1 VKRPAQWL
9 AGRAEGWHLP
19 GRGDIRPIRAA
30 QRGPSSR
37 AVSATASSTECEDR
51 SPTGRR
57 LFALTL
63 GALGVVYGD
72 IGTSPLYALREC
84 FHGEYAVAVTPA
96 NVLGILSL
104 VIWSLVLVISVKY
117 LGFVLRADNRGEG
130 GILAL
135 VALAV
140 PRYAPRKTAWLAL
153 LGLFGASLLYGDGML
168 TPAISVLSAVEGIEV
183 VTPAL
188 SPMVIPTTVAI
199 LLGLFAIQRRG
210 TSSVGAMFGPV
221 VIVWFVT
228 IAVLGLGGIADHPPV
243 LRAVLPHYA
252 VGFFVHNGFHGFTVL
267 AAVFLVVTGGEA
279 LYADMGHFGPRP
291 IRWGWFV
298 LALPALVLNYLGQG
312 ALLLS
317 DPSAASSPFY
327 RLAPEWA
334 MVPLVALATAA
345 TVIASQALISGAFS
359 LTHQAIQLG
368 YAPRLAISHTSAEER
383 GQIYVAPVNWML
395 AIAACGLVIGFGS
408 SSNLA
413 AAYGMSVTANMA
425 ITTVLLCVVA
435 QKRWGWKRGAFALGV
450 AFLPIDLAFFGSNIL
465 KLPHGGWF
473 SLLAAGIVFAMMST
487 WKRGREVLRER
498 LEEASLPLDL
508 FLPDLETSTLPRVPG
523 TAVFLTGDPGGTPPA
538 LLHNIKHNKVVH
550 ERTILLTIVTED
562 VPYSSDAD
570 RITMKALDQGFC
582 RVVARYGFMEIP
594 NVPLLLSR
602 IRSEKFPIDLD
613 QASYFLGR
621 EQLISTGASGMGR
634 WREALFA
641 YLSRNAQSANTY
653 FRVPPNRVVELG
665 AQVEL

>member
-1 VKRPAQWL
+1 VRKSSFEG
-9 AGRAEGWHLP
+9 GRSL
-19 GRGDIRPIRAA
+19 
-30 QRGPSSR
+30 
-37 AVSATASSTECEDR
+37 VSEATAADDR
-51 SPTGRR
+51 EHAGEPPRGRR
-57 LFALTL
+57 LLMLSL

-72 IGTSPLYALREC
+72 IGTSPLYAIREC
-84 FHGEYAVAVTPA
+84 FHGEYAVAVTPE
-96 NVLGILSL
+96 NVLGVLSL
-104 VIWSLVLVISVKY
+104 VLWSLVLVISVKY

-140 PRYAPRKTAWLAL
+140 PRFAPRNTAWLGL

-168 TPAISVLSAVEGIEV
+168 TPAISVLSAVEGLEV

-188 SPMVIPTTVAI
+188 RPVVIPITVAI
-199 LLGLFAIQRRG
+199 LIGLFSVQRHG
-210 TSSVGAMFGPV
+210 TGRVGALFGPV
-221 VIVWFVT
+221 VIAWFVS
-228 IAVLGLGGIADHPPV
+228 IAALGIRGIADHPQV
-243 LRAVLPHYA
+243 LAAISPHHAVR
-252 VGFFVHNGFHGFTVL
+252 FFAHNGLHGFTVL

-279 LYADMGHFGPRP
+279 LYADMGHFGRRP
-291 IRWGWFV
+291 IRLGWFG
-298 LALPALVLNYLGQG
+298 LALPALLLNYFGQG
-312 ALLLS
+312 ALLLT
-317 DPSAASSPFY
+317 DPEAASNPFY

-334 MVPLVALATAA
+334 IVPLVALATAA

-395 AIAACGLVIGFGS
+395 AIAACALVVGFGS

-413 AAYGMSVTANMA
+413 AAYGMAVTLNMA

-435 QKRWGWKRGAFALGV
+435 HQRWGWRRAAFALGL
-450 AFLPIDLAFFGSNIL
+450 AFLPIDLAFFGSNLL
-465 KLPHGGWF
+465 KLFHGGWF
-473 SLLAAGIVFAMMST
+473 SLVVAAVLFALMST

-498 LEEASLPLDL
+498 LEEAALPIDL

-523 TAVFLTGDPGGTPPA
+523 TAVFLTGDPAGTPIA

-550 ERTILLTIVTED
+550 ERTILLTLITED
-562 VPYSSDAD
+562 VPYVGEGE
-570 RITMKALDQGFC
+570 RVTVKALDQGFC
-582 RVVARYGFMEIP
+582 RVVARYGFMEMP
-594 NVPLLLSR
+594 NVPELLEKV
-602 IRSEKFPIDLD
+602 RSERFPIDLA
-613 QASYFLGR
+613 QVSYFMGR
-621 EQLISTGASGMGR
+621 EQLISTGGSGMGR
-634 WREALFA
+634 WREVLFA

>member
-1 VKRPAQWL
+1 V
-9 AGRAEGWHLP
+9 RADH
-19 GRGDIRPIRAA
+19 A
-30 QRGPSSR
+30 
-37 AVSATASSTECEDR
+37 
-51 SPTGRR
+51 PTGRR
-57 LFALTL
+57 LFVLSL

-84 FHGEYAVAVTPA
+84 FHGEYAVDVTPA
-96 NVLGILSL
+96 NVLGVLSL
-104 VIWSLVLVISVKY
+104 VLWSLVLVISVKY
-117 LGFVLRADNRGEG
+117 LAFVLRADNRGEG

-140 PRYAPRKTAWLAL
+140 PRYAPRRAAWLAM
-153 LGLFGASLLYGDGML
+153 LGVFGASLLYGDGML

-183 VTPAL
+183 ITPAL
-188 SPMVIPTTVAI
+188 APLVIPSTVAI
-199 LLGLFAIQRRG
+199 LLGLFAIQSRG
-210 TSSVGAMFGPV
+210 TGRVGAVFGPV
-221 VIVWFVT
+221 VIAWFVA
-228 IAVLGLGGIADHPPV
+228 IGALGVHGIAGHPSV
-243 LRAVLPHYA
+243 LEAISPHHA
-252 VGFFVHNGFHGFTVL
+252 ARFFAENGFHGFTVL

-291 IRWGWFV
+291 IRLGWFG
-298 LALPALVLNYLGQG
+298 LALPALVLNYFGQG
-312 ALLLS
+312 GLLIADS
-317 DPSAASSPFY
+317 SAAINPFY

-334 MVPLVALATAA
+334 MAPLVALATAA

-368 YAPRLAISHTSAEER
+368 YAPRLPISHTSAEER
-383 GQIYVAPVNWML
+383 GQIYLGPVNWML
-395 AIAACGLVIGFGS
+395 AIACCGLVIGFGS

-413 AAYGMSVTANMA
+413 AAYGMSVTLNMA

-435 QKRWGWKRGAFALGV
+435 YQRWGWQRAAFALG
-450 AFLPIDLAFFGSNIL
+450 AIFLPIDLAFFGSNLL
-465 KLPHGGWF
+465 KLFHGGWF
-473 SLLAAGIVFAMMST
+473 SLVAAAIVFALMNT

-523 TAVFLTGDPGGTPPA
+523 TAVFMTGDPAGTPPA

-550 ERTILLTIVTED
+550 ERTVLLTVITED
-562 VPYSSDAD
+562 VPYAVESE
-570 RITMKALDQGFC
+570 RVTVKPLDQGFC
-582 RVVARYGFMEIP
+582 RVVVRYGFMEMP
-594 NVPLLLSR
+594 NVPAVL
-602 IRSEKFPIDLD
+602 EKVQSDRFPIDLS
-613 QASYFLGR
+613 QVSYFLGR
-621 EQLISTGASGMGR
+621 EQLIPTGGSGMGR

>member
-1 VKRPAQWL
+1 MSEA
-9 AGRAEGWHLP
+9 
-19 GRGDIRPIRAA
+19 
-30 QRGPSSR
+30 
-37 AVSATASSTECEDR
+37 ATAADR
-51 SPTGRR
+51 TPADQAPRGRR
-57 LFALTL
+57 LFVLSL

-84 FHGEYAVAVTPA
+84 FHGEYAVDVTPA

-104 VIWSLVLVISVKY
+104 VLWSLVLVISVKY

-130 GILAL
+130 GTLAL

-140 PRYAPRKTAWLAL
+140 PRSAPKNTAWLAL

-168 TPAISVLSAVEGIEV
+168 TPAISVLAAVEGLEV
-183 VTPAL
+183 ITPAL
-188 SPMVIPTTVAI
+188 RPLVLPLTVAI
-199 LLGLFAIQRRG
+199 LLGLFSIQKRG
-210 TSSVGAMFGPV
+210 TDRIGALFGPV
-221 VIVWFVT
+221 VIAWFAAIAALGVHG
-228 IAVLGLGGIADHPPV
+228 IAVDP
-243 LRAVLPHYA
+243 AVLQAISPHHA
-252 VGFFVHNGFHGFTVL
+252 AHFFAHNGFHGFTVL

-291 IRWGWFV
+291 IRLGWFV
-298 LALPALVLNYLGQG
+298 LALPALVLNYFGQG

-317 DPSAASSPFY
+317 DPEAASNPFY

-334 MVPLVALATAA
+334 IIPLVALATLA

-368 YAPRLAISHTSAEER
+368 FAPRLAISHTSAEER

-395 AIAACGLVIGFGS
+395 AIAACALVLGFGS

-425 ITTVLLCVVA
+425 ITTALLCVVA
-435 QKRWGWKRGAFALGV
+435 YTRWGWRRAAIALGLV
-450 AFLPIDLAFFGSNIL
+450 FLPIDLAFFGSNLL
-465 KLPHGGWF
+465 KLMHGGWF
-473 SLLAAGIVFAMMST
+473 SLLVAAVVYALMST

-498 LEEASLPLDL
+498 LEEAALPIDL

-523 TAVFLTGDPGGTPPA
+523 TAVFMTGDPAGTPLA

-550 ERTILLTIVTED
+550 ERTILLTLLTED
-562 VPYSSDAD
+562 VPYVSEEE
-570 RITMKALDQGFC
+570 RITVKALDQGFC
-582 RVVARYGFMEIP
+582 RVVARYGFME
-594 NVPLLLSR
+594 VPDVPVLLEKTEFAGMR
-602 IRSEKFPIDLD
+602 IDPA
-613 QASYFLGR
+613 QVSYFMGR
-621 EQLISTGASGMGR
+621 EQLISTGGSGMGR

-641 YLSRNAQSANTY
+641 YLARNAQSATTY
-653 FRVPPNRVVELG
+653 FHVPPNRVVELG

>member
-1 VKRPAQWL
+1 VSEAAAADPA
-9 AGRAEGWHLP
+9 
-19 GRGDIRPIRAA
+19 
-30 QRGPSSR
+30 
-37 AVSATASSTECEDR
+37 
-51 SPTGRR
+51 PTGRR
-57 LFALTL
+57 LVLLSL

-84 FHGEYAVAVTPA
+84 FHGEYAVDVSPA
-96 NVLGILSL
+96 NVLGVLSL
-104 VIWSLVLVISVKY
+104 VVWSLVLVISVKY
-117 LGFVLRADNRGEG
+117 LGFVLRANNRGEG

-140 PRYAPRKTAWLAL
+140 PRYAPRKTAWLAM

-168 TPAISVLSAVEGIEV
+168 TPAISVLAAVEGLEV
-183 VTPAL
+183 VTPSL
-188 SPMVIPTTVAI
+188 TPLVIPMTVVI
-199 LLGLFAIQRRG
+199 LIGLFSLQSRG
-210 TSSVGAMFGPV
+210 TGRVGALFGPV

-228 IAVLGLGGIADHPPV
+228 IALLGLRAIADHPAV
-243 LRAVLPHYA
+243 LRAISPVPA
-252 VGFFVHNGFHGFTVL
+252 ADFFAQNGFHGFTVL

-291 IRWGWFV
+291 IRLGWFG
-298 LALPALVLNYLGQG
+298 LALPALLLNYFGQG
-312 ALLLS
+312 ALLLT
-317 DPSAASSPFY
+317 DPSAASNPFY

-334 MVPLVALATAA
+334 TVPLVALATAA

-368 YAPRLAISHTSAEER
+368 FAPRLPISHTSAEER

-395 AIAACGLVIGFGS
+395 AVAACALVIGFGS

-425 ITTVLLCVVA
+425 ITTLLLCVVA
-435 QKRWGWKRGAFALGV
+435 HQRWGWKRAALLLGA
-450 AFLPIDLAFFGSNIL
+450 AFLPIDLAFFGSNLL
-465 KLPHGGWF
+465 KLMHGGWF
-473 SLLAAGIVFAMMST
+473 TILVAGVLFVLMST

-498 LEEASLPLDL
+498 LEEASLPIDL

-523 TAVFLTGDPGGTPPA
+523 TAVFLTGDPAGTPPA
-538 LLHNIKHNKVVH
+538 LLHNIKHNKIVH
-550 ERTILLTIVTED
+550 ERTILLTLVTED
-562 VPYSSDAD
+562 VPYVAAGE
-570 RITMKALDQGFC
+570 RLTVKGLDQGFC
-582 RVVARYGFMEIP
+582 RVVARYGFMEVP
-594 NVPLLLSR
+594 NVPSLLEAV
-602 IRSEKFPIDLD
+602 RSERFPIDLH
-613 QASYFLGR
+613 QVSYFLGR
-621 EQLISTGASGMGR
+621 EQLIATGGSGMGR

-641 YLSRNAQSANTY
+641 YLSRNAQSATVY

>member
-1 VKRPAQWL
+1 MSETAAAAYRD
-9 AGRAEGWHLP
+9 RADNEPH
-19 GRGDIRPIRAA
+19 
-30 QRGPSSR
+30 
-37 AVSATASSTECEDR
+37 
-51 SPTGRR
+51 GRR
-57 LFALTL
+57 LLVLSL

-104 VIWSLVLVISVKY
+104 VLWSLVLVISVKY
-117 LGFVLRADNRGEG
+117 LGFVLRAHNRGEG

-140 PRYAPRKTAWLAL
+140 PRNAPRNRSWLAL

-168 TPAISVLSAVEGIEV
+168 TPAISVLAAVEGLEV

-188 SPMVIPTTVAI
+188 RPLVIPVTVAI
-199 LLGLFAIQRRG
+199 LLALFAIQSRG
-210 TSSVGAMFGPV
+210 TGRVGALFGPV
-221 VIVWFVT
+221 VIAWFLAIAALGVHG
-228 IAVLGLGGIADHPPV
+228 IAADPAVLQAIS
-243 LRAVLPHYA
+243 PHHA
-252 VGFFVHNGFHGFTVL
+252 ARFFAQNGFHGFTVL

-291 IRWGWFV
+291 IRLGWFG
-298 LALPALVLNYLGQG
+298 LALPALVLNYFGQG
-312 ALLLS
+312 ALLLTE
-317 DPSAASSPFY
+317 PEAASSPFF
-327 RLAPEWA
+327 RLAPDWA
-334 MVPLVALATAA
+334 TVPMVALATAA

-359 LTHQAIQLG
+359 LTQQAIQLG
-368 YAPRLAISHTSAEER
+368 FAPRLPISHTSAQER
-383 GQIYVAPVNWML
+383 GQIYVAPVNTML
-395 AIAACGLVIGFGS
+395 AIAACALVVGFGS

-425 ITTVLLCVVA
+425 ITTALLCVVA
-435 QKRWGWKRGAFALGV
+435 HNRWGWRRS
-450 AFLPIDLAFFGSNIL
+450 AFLVGAAFMPIDLAFFGSNLL
-465 KLPHGGWF
+465 KFTHGGWF
-473 SLLAAGIVFAMMST
+473 TVLVATLIFALLST
-487 WKRGREVLRER
+487 WKRGRNVLRER
-498 LEEASLPLDL
+498 LEEAALPIDL

-523 TAVFLTGDPGGTPPA
+523 TAVFLTGDPAGTPPA

-550 ERTILLTIVTED
+550 ERTILLTLITED
-562 VPYSSDAD
+562 VPYVNESE
-570 RITMKALDQGFC
+570 RLTVKPLDQGFC

-594 NVPLLLSR
+594 DVPPLL
-602 IRSEKFPIDLD
+602 EKVQAPGAAIDLD
-613 QASYFLGR
+613 QVSYFLGR
-621 EQLISTGASGMGR
+621 EQLISTGGSGMGR

-641 YLSRNAQSANTY
+641 YLSRNAQSATVY

>member
-1 VKRPAQWL
+1 M
-9 AGRAEGWHLP
+9 
-19 GRGDIRPIRAA
+19 
-30 QRGPSSR
+30 
-37 AVSATASSTECEDR
+37 SATAASAAHAVQA
-51 SPTGRR
+51 PTGRR
-57 LFALTL
+57 LLALSL

-84 FHGEYAVAVTPA
+84 FHGEHGVAVIPV

-104 VIWSLVLVISVKY
+104 VMWSLVLVISIKY

-140 PRYAPRKTAWLAL
+140 PRYAPRNRAWLAL

-168 TPAISVLSAVEGIEV
+168 TPAISVLSAVEGLEV
-183 VTPAL
+183 ITPAFRPL
-188 SPMVIPTTVAI
+188 VIPATVAI
-199 LLGLFAIQRRG
+199 LLALFAIQSRG
-210 TSSVGAMFGPV
+210 TGRVGALFGPV
-221 VIVWFVT
+221 VIVWFLT
-228 IAVLGLGGIADHPPV
+228 IAALGVHGIAKDP
-243 LRAVLPHYA
+243 AVLQAVSPHYA
-252 VGFFVHNGFHGFTVL
+252 VRFFAANGFHGFAVL

-291 IRWGWFV
+291 IRLGWFG
-298 LALPALVLNYLGQG
+298 LALPALLLNYFGQG
-312 ALLLS
+312 ALLLTN
-317 DPSAASSPFY
+317 PESASNPFFL
-327 RLAPEWA
+327 LAPDWA
-334 MVPLVALATAA
+334 TVPLVALATAA

-359 LTHQAIQLG
+359 LTQQAIQLG
-368 YAPRLAISHTSAEER
+368 FVPRLAISHTSAQER

-395 AIAACGLVIGFGS
+395 AVAACALVIGFGS

-435 QKRWGWKRGAFALGV
+435 NLRWGWRTAAIALGA
-450 AFLPIDLAFFGSNIL
+450 AFLPIDLAFFGSNLL
-465 KLPHGGWF
+465 KFTHGGWF
-473 SLLAAGIVFAMMST
+473 TLMVAAIVYMLMTT
-487 WKRGREVLRER
+487 WKRGRNVLRER

-508 FLPDLETSTLPRVPG
+508 FLPDLGTSTLPRVPG
-523 TAVFLTGDPGGTPPA
+523 TAVFLTGDPAGTPPA

-550 ERTILLTIVTED
+550 ERTILLTLLTED
-562 VPYSSDAD
+562 VPYVAEEE
-570 RITMKALDQGFC
+570 RVTVKTLDQGFA
-582 RVVARYGFMEIP
+582 RLVARYGFMETP
-594 NVPLLLSR
+594 DVPPLLEKIEARGLS
-602 IRSEKFPIDLD
+602 IDLD
-613 QASYFLGR
+613 QVSYFLGR

-641 YLSRNAQSANTY
+641 FLSRNAQSATVY

>member
-1 VKRPAQWL
+1 VSEASVAPDRE
-9 AGRAEGWHLP
+9 RAN
-19 GRGDIRPIRAA
+19 DA
-30 QRGPSSR
+30 
-37 AVSATASSTECEDR
+37 
-51 SPTGRR
+51 PTGRR
-57 LFALTL
+57 LLLLSL

-84 FHGEYAVAVTPA
+84 FHGEYAVAVTPG
-96 NVLGILSL
+96 NVLGVLSL
-104 VIWSLVLVISVKY
+104 VLWSLVLVISVKY

-140 PRYAPRKTAWLAL
+140 PRYAPRNTAWLAL

-188 SPMVIPTTVAI
+188 APLVIPGTVAI
-199 LLGLFAIQRRG
+199 LIGLFSIQSRG
-210 TSSVGAMFGPV
+210 TGRVGALFGPV
-221 VIVWFVT
+221 VIVWFVA
-228 IAVLGLGGIADHPPV
+228 IALLGLRGIVDHPAVLQAVSPDH
-243 LRAVLPHYA
+243 AVR
-252 VGFFVHNGFHGFTVL
+252 FFAHNGAHGFTVL

-279 LYADMGHFGPRP
+279 LYADMGHFGPKP
-291 IRWGWFV
+291 IRLGWFG
-298 LALPALVLNYLGQG
+298 LALPALILNYFGQG
-312 ALLLS
+312 ALLLT
-317 DPSAASSPFY
+317 DASAAINPFY

-368 YAPRLAISHTSAEER
+368 YAPRLPISHTSAEER
-383 GQIYVAPVNWML
+383 GQIYLGAVNWML
-395 AIAACGLVIGFGS
+395 AIACCGLVIGFGS

-435 QKRWGWKRGAFALGV
+435 KRRWGWRWSAFALG
-450 AFLPIDLAFFGSNIL
+450 AALLPIDLSFFGSNLL
-465 KLPHGGWF
+465 KIFHGGWF
-473 SLLAAGIVFAMMST
+473 SLVVAGLVFAMMST

-523 TAVFLTGDPGGTPPA
+523 TAVFLTGDPAGTPPA

-550 ERTILLTIVTED
+550 ERTVLLTVITED
-562 VPYSSDAD
+562 VPYTIPSERLTVKS
-570 RITMKALDQGFC
+570 LDQGFC
-582 RVVARYGFMEIP
+582 RIVARYGFMEIP
-594 NVPLLLSR
+594 NVPALLEQVS
-602 IRSEKFPIDLD
+602 SEKFPIDLP
-613 QASYFLGR
+613 QVSYFLGR

-641 YLSRNAQSANTY
+641 FLSRNAQSANTY

>member
-1 VKRPAQWL
+1 MSEA
-9 AGRAEGWHLP
+9 AG
-19 GRGDIRPIRAA
+19 
-30 QRGPSSR
+30 
-37 AVSATASSTECEDR
+37 ASDQER
-51 SPTGRR
+51 QPPRGRR
-57 LFALTL
+57 LWTLTL

-84 FHGEYAVAVTPA
+84 FHGEYAVAVTPE
-96 NVLGILSL
+96 NVLGVLSL
-104 VIWSLVLVISVKY
+104 VLWSLILVISVKY

-135 VALAV
+135 VALVV
-140 PRYAPRKTAWLAL
+140 PRYAPRNTAWLAL
-153 LGLFGASLLYGDGML
+153 IGLFGAALLYGDGML

-183 VTPAL
+183 VTPGLAPL
-188 SPMVIPTTVAI
+188 VIPTTVTI
-199 LLGLFAIQRRG
+199 LIGLFLIQKHG
-210 TSSVGAMFGPV
+210 TGRVGALFGPV
-221 VIVWFVT
+221 VIAWFVT
-228 IAVLGLGGIADHPPV
+228 IAALGVRGITDHP
-243 LRAVLPHYA
+243 AVLQAISPHHA
-252 VGFFVHNGFHGFTVL
+252 ANFFAHNGWHGFGVL

-291 IRWGWFV
+291 IRLGWFA
-298 LALPALVLNYLGQG
+298 LALPALILNYFGQG
-312 ALLLS
+312 ALLLT
-317 DPSAASSPFY
+317 DPESASNPFY

-383 GQIYVAPVNWML
+383 GQIYLGPVNWML
-395 AIAACGLVIGFGS
+395 AIACCGLVIGFGS

-435 QKRWGWKRGAFALGV
+435 SRRWGWRWPAFALGAV
-450 AFLPIDLAFFGSNIL
+450 FLPIDLAFFGSNLL
-465 KLPHGGWF
+465 KIFHGGWF
-473 SLLAAGIVFAMMST
+473 SLVVAALVFTVLST
-487 WKRGREVLRER
+487 WKRGRNVLRER

-523 TAVFLTGDPGGTPPA
+523 TAVFLTGDPAGTPPA

-550 ERTILLTIVTED
+550 ERTILLTILTED
-562 VPYSSDAD
+562 VPYTAESE
-570 RITMKALDQGFC
+570 RLTVKALDQGFC
-582 RVVARYGFMEIP
+582 RIVARYGFMEIP
-594 NVPLLLSR
+594 NVPALLEKV
-602 IRSEKFPIDLD
+602 RSEKFPIDLP
-613 QASYFLGR
+613 QVSYFLGR
-621 EQLISTGASGMGR
+621 EQLIPSGGSGMGR
-634 WREALFA
+634 WREGLFA

>member
-1 VKRPAQWL
+1 MLGGGSVL
-9 AGRAEGWHLP
+9 VSE
-19 GRGDIRPIRAA
+19 AA
-30 QRGPSSR
+30 GPSDQ
-37 AVSATASSTECEDR
+37 ACSSDPPR
-51 SPTGRR
+51 GRR
-57 LFALTL
+57 LLLLSL

-84 FHGEYAVAVTPA
+84 FHGEYAVDVTPA
-96 NVLGILSL
+96 NVLGVLSL
-104 VIWSLVLVISVKY
+104 VLWSLVLVISVKY

-140 PRYAPRKTAWLAL
+140 PRFAPRNTAWLAL

-188 SPMVIPTTVAI
+188 APVVIPGTVAI
-199 LLGLFAIQRRG
+199 LIALFSIQSRG
-210 TSSVGAMFGPV
+210 TGRVGALFGPV
-221 VIVWFVT
+221 VITWFLVIAALGFRGIT
-228 IAVLGLGGIADHPPV
+228 DHPAVLQAIS
-243 LRAVLPHYA
+243 PHHA
-252 VGFFVHNGFHGFTVL
+252 ANFFSHNGWHGFTVL

-279 LYADMGHFGPRP
+279 LYADMGHFGPKP
-291 IRWGWFV
+291 IRLGWFG
-298 LALPALVLNYLGQG
+298 LALPALVLNYFGQG
-312 ALLLS
+312 ALLLTDS
-317 DPSAASSPFY
+317 SAAVNPFY

-368 YAPRLAISHTSAEER
+368 YAPRLPISHTSAEER

-395 AIAACGLVIGFGS
+395 AVAACGLVIGFGS

-413 AAYGMSVTANMA
+413 AAYGMAVTLNMA

-435 QKRWGWKRGAFALGV
+435 SQRWGWRRAAFALGAV
-450 AFLPIDLAFFGSNIL
+450 FLPIDLAFFGSNLL

-473 SLLAAGIVFAMMST
+473 SLVVAGLVFTVLST
-487 WKRGREVLRER
+487 WKRGRNVLRER

-550 ERTILLTIVTED
+550 ERTVLLTVITED
-562 VPYSSDAD
+562 VPYTVESERLTVKS
-570 RITMKALDQGFC
+570 LDQGFC
-582 RVVARYGFMEIP
+582 RIVARYGFMEIP
-594 NVPLLLSR
+594 NVPAILER
-602 IRSEKFPIDLD
+602 IDSEKFPIDVP
-613 QASYFLGR
+613 QVSYFLGR